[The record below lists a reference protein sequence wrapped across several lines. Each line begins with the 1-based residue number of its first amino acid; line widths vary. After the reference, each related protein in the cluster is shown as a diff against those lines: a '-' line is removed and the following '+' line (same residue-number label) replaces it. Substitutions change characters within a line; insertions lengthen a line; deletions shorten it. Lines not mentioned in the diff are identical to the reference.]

1 MSRGDYLGEFEHLV
15 LLAVLRLG
23 DGTYGVPIRD
33 EIVQRADR
41 DVSFGAVYST
51 LRRLESKGWI
61 ETWMSAPTPVQG
73 GRSRKRVRLTDRGLE
88 TVQRAQERLAR
99 MAEGLGGV
107 LGQA

>member
-1 MSRGDYLGEFEHLV
+1 MARDDSLGEFEHLV

-33 EIVQRADR
+33 EIVERAGR

-61 ETWMSAPTPVQG
+61 ETWMSTPTPVKG
-73 GRSRKRVRLTDRGLE
+73 GRSRKRVRLTPAGLE

-99 MAEGLGGV
+99 MTEGLGGV
-107 LGQA
+107 LGQP